1 MSGCTNCRIS
11 TWTCP
16 RCSAAICPDHM
27 AMDRQ
32 ECVDCALAYYDS
44 LDRLHMPV
52 WFAIGALVPWI
63 AYAAL
68 YAQLPSWSARSGGPR
83 AITTGVPALDVV
95 IMFTVMSVF
104 AGKAMMRL
112 RKWSHERSFV
122 TRELARAK
130 LVRP

>member
-1 MSGCTNCRIS
+1 MTGCTNCRIS
-11 TWTCP
+11 TWHCP
-16 RCSAAICPDHM
+16 RCDAAICADHM

-44 LDRLHMPV
+44 LDNLHLNA
-52 WFAIGALVPWI
+52 WFGLGALVPWA

-68 YAQLPSWSARSGGPR
+68 YDHLPSWSARSGGYR

-95 IMFTVMSVF
+95 IMFAVMSVF
-104 AGKAMMRL
+104 AGKAMIGL
-112 RKWSHERSFV
+112 RKWQHGRSFV

-130 LVRP
+130 LIR